1 MGNASNRTLR
11 AAAFLSF
18 LFHLTA
24 HADVAT
30 EIDEGLAKS
39 RRQSPER
46 ARRASA
52 IIDRSRDIEGVRT
65 MWDATLTRVVS
76 RGSRIGNQPNRD
88 PLMNQGNHVGQIDQL
103 TGLRAFLA
111 LWVVTRHLF
120 YPFENGAFI
129 DFGIRFAAFDHG
141 YLGVD
146 GFFILSGFILAYNY
160 ANGKPLDYRA
170 FVGARIARIYPI
182 HFVTLLGAIGLVFLK
197 QFVFHKHVIGT
208 GQNTYPALAANVVL
222 LNAWSFKFVT
232 GWNDVAWSVSAEWF
246 AYVFFPLF
254 VALAPARNRLFAVVL
269 LLVPAGALAVIEWR
283 SSAALSLPGGLARLI
298 PEFYAGVLLFRL
310 RSSSGFASLPRAL
323 GLAAIGV
330 IALGIAVQ
338 LDTLTVAGLGLLIF
352 ALSSNADLVAPLLA
366 FRPIVYL
373 GEISYCLYMVQRFP
387 MEGLSLARK
396 ASTALAGSPLMQL
409 IVLLATLLVVSHWA
423 HRLIELPGRKWLR
436 RVLSARQVRPRTVAT
451 HGPQSEAGVVRE

>member
-1 MGNASNRTLR
+1 
-11 AAAFLSF
+11 
-18 LFHLTA
+18 
-24 HADVAT
+24 
-30 EIDEGLAKS
+30 
-39 RRQSPER
+39 
-46 ARRASA
+46 
-52 IIDRSRDIEGVRT
+52 
-65 MWDATLTRVVS
+65 
-76 RGSRIGNQPNRD
+76 
-88 PLMNQGNHVGQIDQL
+88 MNQGNTSGQIDQL

-129 DFGIRFAAFDHG
+129 DFGVRFSAFDHG

-170 FVGARIARIYPI
+170 FIAARFARIYPV
-182 HFVTLLGAIGLVFLK
+182 HLVTLLGAIGLVFVK
-197 QFVFHKHVIGT
+197 QVMLHKHVIGT
-208 GQNTYPALAANVVL
+208 GQNTYPALAANFVL

-254 VALAPARNRLFAVVL
+254 VALAPARNRRLATVL
-269 LLVPAGALAVIEWR
+269 LLAPAGTLALLEWR
-283 SSAALSLPGGLARLI
+283 SGAALSLPGGLARLI

-310 RSSSGFASLPRAL
+310 RSGSRFAALPCVL
-323 GLAAIGV
+323 GLAALGV
-330 IALGIAVQ
+330 IALGIVVQ
-338 LDTLTVAGLGLLIF
+338 RDTLTVVGLGLLIF
-352 ALSSNADLVAPLLA
+352 ALSSDDDLVAPVLA

-396 ASTALAGSPLMQL
+396 ASAALAGSPLAQL
-409 IVLLATLLVVSHWA
+409 IVLLTVLLALSHWT

-436 RVLSARQVRPRTVAT
+436 RALSARPAKPQAVAT
-451 HGPQSEAGVVRE
+451 HAPRAAARVEQEQEEGAAT

>member
-1 MGNASNRTLR
+1 
-11 AAAFLSF
+11 
-18 LFHLTA
+18 
-24 HADVAT
+24 
-30 EIDEGLAKS
+30 
-39 RRQSPER
+39 
-46 ARRASA
+46 
-52 IIDRSRDIEGVRT
+52 
-65 MWDATLTRVVS
+65 
-76 RGSRIGNQPNRD
+76 
-88 PLMNQGNHVGQIDQL
+88 MNQGDNVGQIDQL

-129 DFGIRFAAFDHG
+129 DFGTRFAAFDHG

-160 ANGKPLDYRA
+160 ANGRPLDYRA
-170 FVGARIARIYPI
+170 FIGARFARIYPI
-182 HFVTLLGAIGLVFLK
+182 HFVTLLGAIGLVFVK
-197 QFVFHKHVIGT
+197 QFVLHKHLIGT
-208 GQNTYPALAANVVL
+208 EQNTYPALAANVVL

-254 VALAPARNRLFAVVL
+254 VALAPARNRRFAAVL
-269 LLVPAGALAVIEWR
+269 LLVPAGALAILEWR
-283 SSAALSLPGGLARLI
+283 SSTALSLPGGLARLI

-310 RSSSGFASLPRAL
+310 RGSAGFASLPRVL

-338 LDTLTVAGLGLLIF
+338 RDTLTVVGLGLLIF
-352 ALSSNADLVAPLLA
+352 ALSSDADLVAPLLA
-366 FRPIVYL
+366 SRPIVYL

-396 ASTALAGSPLMQL
+396 ASAALAGSPLTQL
-409 IVLLATLLVVSHWA
+409 ILLLTTLLVVSHFT

-436 RVLSARQVRPRTVAT
+436 RVLSSRQALPRAVAT
-451 HGPQSEAGVVRE
+451 HAPQSADGFVREQGEGAAS